1 MHIVKDYDE
10 RRHEFLTTAMS
21 LFMKQGYEQTS
32 INHIIEA
39 VGVSKGA
46 FYHYFKSRED
56 LLEQLAVFVAEQ
68 TLEGLQ
74 EVVENPSLSALE
86 KMNQVFQK
94 SNAMKARNREFILGL
109 LKTFY
114 HDNNIQLRNKINEKN
129 LDLTAPLLGRIIRQG
144 IEEGTMD
151 TEYPEETGSFILR
164 IGSELVTQIA
174 RFIPAAEKDP
184 AVLEEVLR
192 YLRVYT
198 SSVERII
205 GVPGGSLQLLD
216 PYIITVITGKENNH
230 D

>member
-10 RRHEFLTTAMS
+10 RRLEFLTTAMN
-21 LFMKQGYEQTS
+21 LFMQQGYEQTS
-32 INHIIEA
+32 INHIIDA

-46 FYHYFKSRED
+46 FYHYFKSRDD

-68 TLEGLQ
+68 TLGSLQ
-74 EVVENPSLSALE
+74 EVVDDPSLSALE
-86 KMNQVFQK
+86 KMNGVFQK

-114 HDNNIQLRNKINEKN
+114 HDNNIQLRNKISERN
-129 LDLTAPLLGRIIRQG
+129 LELTSPLLGRIIRQG

-151 TEYPEETGSFILR
+151 AEYPEETGSFILR

-192 YLRVYT
+192 YMRIYT
-198 SSVERII
+198 QSVERII
-205 GVPGGSLQLLD
+205 GAPGGSLQILD
-216 PYIITVITGKENNH
+216 PYIISVITGKESSN